1 MSKIIFFFPMRPF
14 ALELKCWMIFF
25 INVSPMGIREV
36 WATLA
41 KLRLSLVETHSLLKL
56 KRKLL
61 TKYSYLAFSYY
72 AHYKKSG
79 HTQSRCHS
87 RFLEKYESQLNRFV
101 NEFNSS
107 KNNILHTRKWKKTKP
122 KPKTPKSSSSSPP
135 KVTQMWL
142 RKDKPKC
149 NVVFTTFRSS

>member
-1 MSKIIFFFPMRPF
+1 MLDDIFCKCKSHGNKRGLGYISKTETLTSGDTFFVKVKEKTFNQV
-14 ALELKCWMIFF
+14 L
-25 INVSPMGIREV
+25 
-36 WATLA
+36 
-41 KLRLSLVETHSLLKL
+41 LSSILLL
-56 KRKLL
+56 C
-61 TKYSYLAFSYY
+61 T
-72 AHYKKSG
+72 HYKKSG
-79 HTQSRCHS
+79 HTQSRRHS

-149 NVVFTTFRSS
+149 NVVFTTFRLS